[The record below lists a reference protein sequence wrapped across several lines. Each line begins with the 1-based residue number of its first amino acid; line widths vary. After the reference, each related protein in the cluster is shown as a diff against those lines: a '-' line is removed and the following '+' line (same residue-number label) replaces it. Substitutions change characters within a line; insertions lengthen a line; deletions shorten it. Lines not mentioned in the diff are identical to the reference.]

1 MSKIIALKGR
11 HQSGK
16 TPTLKK
22 LKQLI
27 TSRFN
32 VQPNQI
38 KELGKDDYGDNR
50 NDICVFISGINN
62 LNIGIFSEGDYPD
75 RLHKYISDLISRKS
89 DIIFCACRTRGQTK
103 ETIESFQPQHIVKLI
118 KKDYCKNITQQDNVN
133 FNQAKALL
141 KEAGL

>member
-11 HQSGK
+11 QRSGK

-27 TSRFN
+27 IGHFN

-38 KELGKDDYGDNR
+38 IELGKDYYGDNR
-50 NDICVFISGINN
+50 NDICIFISGIKN

-75 RLHKYISDLISRKS
+75 KLHKYINDLISRKS
-89 DIIFCACRTRGQTK
+89 DIIFCACRTRNQTK
-103 ETIESFQPQHIVKLI
+103 ETVESFQPPHIVKLI
-118 KKDYCKNITQQDNVN
+118 KKEYCKNITQQDSVN
-133 FNQAKALL
+133 LNQAKVLL